1 LSAILLT
8 LRRVQPRDLVEITKP
23 RLSSMVLISAI
34 VGMVLAPAGLPVWWR
49 ALLMLVGT
57 AGAVGGANALN
68 SYWERD
74 LDALMRRTRTRPL
87 PSGRLDPSTALIF
100 GSLISVA
107 GTLVLWAVHPVA
119 SILAMIAITSYV
131 FVYTPLKR
139 RSSLN
144 TIVGAVPGAIPPMIG
159 WVVATGSLD
168 AGAWLLF
175 AWLFLWQPPHFLS
188 LAMLYRE
195 DYEAAGFPMLTVSH
209 AETGMVERQ
218 MVLYTSVLILVPMLL
233 VPFTSAGVLTL
244 IAAPLLGLGYLA
256 TVLREWIAGTTRATA
271 RASFSASILYLGV
284 VMLVMVVDVGTK
296 SRLW

>member
-1 LSAILLT
+1 LSALLLT
-8 LRRVQPRDLVEITKP
+8 LRRVQPGDLVEITKP
-23 RLSSMVLISAI
+23 RLSSMVLVSA
-34 VGMVLAPAGLPVWWR
+34 VLGLVLAPVGLPAWWQ

-74 LDALMRRTRTRPL
+74 LDAMMRRTRNRPL
-87 PSGRLDPSTALIF
+87 PSGRLDPPAALVF
-100 GSLISVA
+100 GALISVA
-107 GTLVLWAVHPVA
+107 GTVILWAVQPVA
-119 SILAMIAITSYV
+119 AILAMIAILSYV

-144 TIVGAVPGAIPPMIG
+144 TVVGAVPGAIPPMIG

-188 LAMLYRE
+188 LAMLYRD

-209 AETGMVERQ
+209 AGSGMVERQ

-233 VPFTSAGVLTL
+233 VPFTGAGVLTL

-256 TVLREWIAGTTRATA
+256 TVLREWISGTTKATA
-271 RASFSASILYLGV
+271 RASFSASILYLGI
-284 VMLVMVVDVGTK
+284 VMLVMMVDVGLR